1 MHQLELEKA
10 QSHLKIADH
19 MTYVTFPLLNNNR
32 LLIKILIE
40 ISKAVES
47 TIKSLLYYLA
57 YQKQIK
63 LYKTPEKNL
72 ETFKSISPL
81 TTEQTL
87 QILHILHLEK
97 KHKES
102 KLEFV
107 KNNKFVI
114 MINDKYETLT
124 LDLIKKYLNTTK
136 ILINQIKTN

>member
-10 QSHLKIADH
+10 QAHLKIADH

-40 ISKAVES
+40 ISKSLES

-63 LYKTPEKNL
+63 LYKTPERNI

-81 TTEQTL
+81 TKQQTQQAL
-87 QILHILHLEK
+87 KILHLEK

-107 KNNKFVI
+107 KNDKFVI

-124 LDLIKKYLNTTK
+124 LDLIKQYLNTTK
-136 ILINQIKTN
+136 TLLNTIKTN